1 MVFQRLDESQA
12 QAVWRPFLDWVSKSA
27 DDFAVTSPAMIMA
40 VSGRDYWSG
49 DYLRTHLPH
58 LFLVDDRPG
67 APPGNVWSVGDAH
80 EASQFMHG
88 YGSAWLP
95 ASLLNEDQQQRLADV
110 LFAASR
116 HWAVG
121 LHCNK
126 GLAGGP
132 ADAIAAT
139 RDTAMNPA
147 VLDAFALAI
156 CGASSAMKFPDIRGY
171 APDLTVARQQAIRVN
186 WAMIE
191 ILRVVP
197 SKSAYVSEANY
208 FQEDWRQ
215 SYWGSN
221 YERLAEVKKKYRSRR
236 ALFRSEWCRQ
246 RGVDPRRVHKIA
258 RRLTPKPRMLRL
270 RWPPRQWRFPA
281 CEAIEVE

>member
-1 MVFQRLDESQA
+1 
-12 QAVWRPFLDWVSKSA
+12 
-27 DDFAVTSPAMIMA
+27 
-40 VSGRDYWSG
+40 
-49 DYLRTHLPH
+49 
-58 LFLVDDRPG
+58 
-67 APPGNVWSVGDAH
+67 
-80 EASQFMHG
+80 MHG
-88 YGSAWLP
+88 HGSAWLP

-116 HWAVG
+116 HWTVG

-156 CGASSAMKFPDIRGY
+156 CGASSAMKFPDIRGHT
-171 APDLTVARQQAIRVN
+171 PDLAVARRQAIRVN

-197 SKSAYVSEANY
+197 SRGAYVSEANY

-221 YERLAEVKKKYRSRR
+221 YEQLAEVKKSTIPTGTFSFVMVSAARGGPPTGSQDCTWANPETANASI
-236 ALFRSEWCRQ
+236 ALATQAVAVS
-246 RGVDPRRVHKIA
+246 G
-258 RRLTPKPRMLRL
+258 L
-270 RWPPRQWRFPA
+270 
-281 CEAIEVE
+281 